1 MGVEAGAGNGGS
13 GGGGATHLASQE
25 SSIAAHVPPTFPP
38 LPHPTT
44 AEPQNTGREK
54 GFGTTR
60 VWFRLPQR
68 GIDWTKETASGE
80 EEEEIDNEER
90 GF

>member
-1 MGVEAGAGNGGS
+1 MAEA
-13 GGGGATHLASQE
+13 
-25 SSIAAHVPPTFPP
+25 AAAAPRIWRARSRPWPPTVPPTFPP
-38 LPHPTT
+38 LPHPAT

-54 GFGTTR
+54 GFGKTR

-68 GIDWTKETASGE
+68 GIDWTKQTASGE

-90 GF
+90 DF